1 MLNFS
6 WLRLWAIMVKEFI
19 FIKRDKGT
27 LLMVIGLP
35 ILQIILFGYAINNDP
50 KHLPTAVLAA
60 DHSTFTQAFISSMEN
75 SGYYKIT
82 NNVTSEA
89 EANKLLATNKVLF
102 VLSIPTNFTRDLI
115 RGYRPS
121 LLLEADAT
129 DPSSTSNAIAA
140 ANILAQTA
148 FNYKL
153 QGALGY
159 VNNYGNGYNNPIIT
173 QKQVVVFNQAPI
185 DLRIHPRYNPA
196 GLTQLNIVPGLVGV
210 ILTMTMVMITAA
222 AITREREIGTMEN
235 LLATPV
241 QPLEVMIGKVLP
253 YIIVGYLQMIIVLLT
268 GVMLFSVPIQG
279 SLVLLFIIA
288 FPFIAAN
295 LSVGLLMSTLAANQL
310 QAIQMTTFFFL
321 PSILLSGFMFP
332 FAGMPAW
339 AQYIGE
345 VLPLTHFLRIVRG
358 ILLKGNGLFEVWPDV
373 WPIFV
378 FLVGIILLGVKRFH
392 KTLD

>member
-1 MLNFS
+1 
-6 WLRLWAIMVKEFI
+6 MVKEFI

-35 ILQIILFGYAINNDP
+35 ILQIVLFGYAINNDP
-50 KHLPTAVLAA
+50 KHLPTAVIAS
-60 DHSTFTQAFISSMEN
+60 DHSTFTQAFIASMEN
-75 SGYYKIT
+75 SGYFNIT
-82 NNVTSEA
+82 QNVKSEN
-89 EANKLLATNKVLF
+89 EANQLLATNKVLF
-102 VLSIPTNFTRDLI
+102 VLTIPPNFTRDLI

-129 DPSSTSNAIAA
+129 DPASTSNAIAA
-140 ANILAQTA
+140 VNILAQTA
-148 FNYKL
+148 FNYNL

-159 VNNYGNGYNNPIIT
+159 VNNYGNNNPVIT
-173 QKQVVVFNQAPI
+173 QKQIYIYNQSPI
-185 DLRIHPRYNPA
+185 DLRIHPRYNPE

-241 QPLEVMIGKVLP
+241 QPLEVMIGKVMP
-253 YIIVGYLQMIIVLLT
+253 YIIVGYVQMIIVLLT
-268 GVMLFSVPIQG
+268 GVLLFSVPIYG
-279 SLVLLFIIA
+279 SLVLLFVIA

-295 LSVGLLMSTLAANQL
+295 LAVGLLMSTLAANQL

-332 FAGMPAW
+332 FAGMPGW
-339 AQYIGE
+339 AQDIGQ

-358 ILLKGNGLFEVWPDV
+358 ILLKGNGFAEVWTDA
-373 WPIFV
+373 WPIFI
-378 FLVGIILLGVKRFH
+378 FLIGVILLGVKRFRR
-392 KTLD
+392 TLD